1 MNDLISYR
9 KSIHS
14 QNGEDG
20 IFQAIFDNIG
30 LKNKWCV
37 EVGAHDGVEY
47 SNTFHLVKQGWDAI
61 EIEVSCQFEAMER
74 AYKDY
79 PNARLMRQLISPYEP
94 DDLDTILSK
103 FSTPKDIQLAV
114 IDIDG
119 DDYHIWKALEYFEPI
134 VIMLEFNPSFPL
146 NVEFVPKEGTYF
158 GSSLLSLFLLGLRKG
173 YSLVCITANNA
184 IFLRNDYH
192 LDIPN
197 NDFMYLYYIG
207 LTNLW
212 SIAQSFDGSAYI
224 IDPND
229 HMKNKTIKGY
239 QDLYDLADV
248 LTIHQGGFPWSS

>member
-1 MNDLISYR
+1 MKDLIAYR
-9 KSIHS
+9 ESIHS

-47 SNTFHLVKQGWDAI
+47 SNTFHLVKQGWNAV

-74 AYKDY
+74 VYKDY
-79 PNARLMRQLISPYEP
+79 PNARLVRQLISPYKP
-94 DDLDTILSK
+94 DDLDTILYRLNV
-103 FSTPKDIQLAV
+103 PKDIQLMV

-119 DDYHIWKALEYFEPI
+119 DDYHIWKALDHFEPI
-134 VIMLEFNPSFPL
+134 VIMVEFNPSFPL

-158 GSSLLSLFLLGLRKG
+158 GTSLLSLYLLGLRKG
-173 YSLVCITANNA
+173 YSLVCCTANNA
-184 IFLRNDYH
+184 IFLRNDH
-192 LDIPN
+192 RIDIPN
-197 NDFMYLYYIG
+197 SDFMYLYYIG

-212 SIAQSFDGSAYI
+212 AIAQSFDGSAYVI
-224 IDPND
+224 EPND

-239 QDLYDLADV
+239 QDLYDLAEV
-248 LTIHQGGFPWSS
+248 LTIHQAGFPWQS